1 LGVLHS
7 GGDINVSESEDDP
20 GSSNKRMSLKEMA
33 KYINKGM
40 DIWESNGL
48 EELLLELKDELN
60 RKKLF
65 IEEDCDAG
73 I

>member
-1 LGVLHS
+1 
-7 GGDINVSESEDDP
+7 
-20 GSSNKRMSLKEMA
+20 MSLKEMA